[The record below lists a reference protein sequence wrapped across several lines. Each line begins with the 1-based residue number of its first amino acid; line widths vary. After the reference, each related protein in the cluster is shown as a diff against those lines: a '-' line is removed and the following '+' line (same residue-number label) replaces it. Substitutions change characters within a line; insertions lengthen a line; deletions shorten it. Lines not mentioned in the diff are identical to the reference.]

1 MTLRPDAPQ
10 IVSSIV
16 GRVFSRMSR
25 TILLAFTLIELLI
38 VMALLSTLTAIV
50 VPLYLD
56 YMNDIRVMKARMQLM
71 TLAEA
76 IDDYDQIHGC
86 FPASLDELGE
96 KVPRTDPWG
105 SPYQYLRI
113 RGSSR
118 VLGKSDRSKAPTGAR
133 KDHWMVPLNLD
144 YDLYSKGKDRQS
156 QAPLTAPVSHDDVI
170 RAMEG
175 GYFGL
180 ASEY

>member
-1 MTLRPDAPQ
+1 
-10 IVSSIV
+10 
-16 GRVFSRMSR
+16 
-25 TILLAFTLIELLI
+25 
-38 VMALLSTLTAIV
+38 
-50 VPLYLD
+50 
-56 YMNDIRVMKARMQLM
+56 MNDIRVMKARMQLI

-76 IDDYDQIHGC
+76 IDDYDQEHGEY
-86 FPASLDELGE
+86 PLSLDELGD

-118 VLGKSDRSKAPTGAR
+118 DLGRSDRSKAPAGAR
-133 KDHWMVPLNLD
+133 RDHWMVPLNLD

-156 QAPLTAPVSHDDVI
+156 RSPLTAATSYDDII